1 MTQDKIIELTQAMQ
15 TLLLEKNK
23 RYGDSAINPKQVFSK
38 LNASEAIKI
47 RLDDKLSRVIN
58 SEELRTNDICDLI
71 GYLFL
76 LLISSNVTE
85 NDIINLI
92 D

>member
-47 RLDDKLSRVIN
+47 RLDYKLSRVIN